1 MNKIFLFSCLNV
13 LFTRCIQSA
22 SRECEISLLYCSE
35 ECFYTAVFSDV
46 GLQAVVSAGGP
57 CAGAPLGPESG
68 SRGPDEVQSGP
79 DQTAAGTFI
88 RATLHCCFA
97 CELEVERQYFVFCLC
112 FVVFYV
118 FSIRVIPP
126 GLDWDSAG
134 ARLPKNKFKKQPLNL
149 LQTLQLKVNSVNT
162 SFYKDC
168 FLHIYIF
175 L

>member
-79 DQTAAGTFI
+79 DQTAAGTFL

-118 FSIRVIPP
+118 FFNQGYSTRT
-126 GLDWDSAG
+126 
-134 ARLPKNKFKKQPLNL
+134 RLGFRRSK
-149 LQTLQLKVNSVNT
+149 T
-162 SFYKDC
+162 SKEQVQEAAFEPATDTAVKSEFC
-168 FLHIYIF
+168 
-175 L
+175 